1 MVLGAGVRSWFLVDR
16 AFCSSL
22 TALLQD
28 CTLKPC
34 LLNSSQS
41 VSQKWLIWGFLPQSL
56 FAAMAENSAYII
68 LELQNHCR
76 Q

>member
-1 MVLGAGVRSWFLVDR
+1 MVLGGGVSSWFLADR

-41 VSQKWLIWGFLPQSL
+41 VSQKWLTWGFLPQSL
-56 FAAMAENSAYII
+56 LAAVEKNSAYIVM
-68 LELQNHCR
+68 ELQNHCR
-76 Q
+76 K

>member
-56 FAAMAENSAYII
+56 FAAVAENSAYII

-76 Q
+76 W

>member
-1 MVLGAGVRSWFLVDR
+1 MVLGDGVSSRFLVDR

-56 FAAMAENSAYII
+56 LAAVAKNSAYIVM
-68 LELQNHCR
+68 ELQNHCR
-76 Q
+76 K